1 LSSGSRPISE
11 LGSRVTSL
19 HLDVKTTDLTL
30 DILSAALDQAREGR
44 QFILEKM
51 NAIIAQPRDY
61 MSPFAP
67 KLTTIHISP
76 AKIGL
81 LIGPG
86 GKTIRGIQQK
96 TGAKIDV
103 QDDGTVIVAAADV
116 AAAATTLEMIYELT
130 EEVELGRVYAGK
142 IARIE
147 PYGVFV
153 DMQGS
158 AKGMVHISQLAD
170 HRIERIEDEFHL
182 GDEVMVMVIA
192 VEGDKVRLSRRAVL
206 ENWSLEEAQAADRG
220 GGSRGR
226 R

>member
-1 LSSGSRPISE
+1 
-11 LGSRVTSL
+11 
-19 HLDVKTTDLTL
+19 
-30 DILSAALDQAREGR
+30 
-44 QFILEKM
+44 
-51 NAIIAQPRDY
+51 
-61 MSPFAP
+61 
-67 KLTTIHISP
+67 
-76 AKIGL
+76 
-81 LIGPG
+81 
-86 GKTIRGIQQK
+86 
-96 TGAKIDV
+96 
-103 QDDGTVIVAAADV
+103 
-116 AAAATTLEMIYELT
+116 LT

-153 DMQGS
+153 DMQGG